1 MSRNSYPYHYRS
13 SFWDVAP
20 IIGIVVGALAIIVG
34 AVWFNAA
41 WNQHHPMTC
50 TVESKQ
56 ATADKNG
63 GHSYL
68 LFTKECGQLQVA
80 DSWLQG
86 KFNSTDTYA
95 RIKEGQS
102 YYFDTV
108 GWRNGFFSAY
118 PNVLDAHE

>member
-1 MSRNSYPYHYRS
+1 MSRNRYPYRS

-20 IIGIVVGALAIIVG
+20 VVAFVAGILAIIVG
-34 AVWFNAA
+34 VIWFNVA
-41 WNQHHPMTC
+41 WNEHHTMTC
-50 TVESKQ
+50 TVETKQ
-56 ATADKNG
+56 ATGTKSGNL
-63 GHSYL
+63 YL
-68 LFTKECGQLQVA
+68 LYTKECGQLQIA
-80 DSWLQG
+80 DSMLQG